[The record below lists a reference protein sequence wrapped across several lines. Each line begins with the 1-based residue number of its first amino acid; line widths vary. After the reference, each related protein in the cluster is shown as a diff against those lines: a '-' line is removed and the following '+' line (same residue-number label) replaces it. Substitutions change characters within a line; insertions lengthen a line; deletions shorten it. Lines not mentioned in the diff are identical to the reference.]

1 MNKEE
6 YQNFWVESEN
16 SINRFAD
23 EKLHGYNLGPST
35 VKFLNDI
42 GLPSY
47 AAPFLSF
54 VNDSEDH
61 YEGICR
67 LTSQYDFLEEEYSG
81 YIVVGSD
88 GSGNPIV
95 INTEENDQ
103 IEWLDHEDCFSSR
116 FLNTTIQE
124 FASCLLIYNKFVNL
138 VIKENGEDAIFNSNF
153 TDEQYDWLKVE
164 MIKIDINAVL
174 QEGFWNEELELLL
187 INRADYLKEMKY
199 K

>member
-6 YQNFWVESEN
+6 YQNFWVESGD
-16 SINRFAD
+16 SINRFAIV
-23 EKLHGYNLGPST
+23 KLHEYNLTQPT
-35 VKFLNDI
+35 VEFLNEV

-54 VNDSEDH
+54 VNDSEDN

-81 YIVVGSD
+81 YIIIGSD
-88 GSGNPIV
+88 GSGNPFV

-103 IEWLDHEDCFSSR
+103 VEWLDHEDCFSSR
-116 FLNTTIQE
+116 FVNTTIQE
-124 FASCLLIYNKFVNL
+124 FASCLLTYNKFVNL
-138 VIKENGEDAIFNSNF
+138 VIKENGEDAFFNSDF
-153 TDEQYDWLKVE
+153 TDEQYDWLKGE
-164 MIKIDINAVL
+164 MIKIDTNAVL

-187 INRADYLKEMKY
+187 INRADYLKEKNN
-199 K
+199 